1 MQETSGLFSY
11 YTTLSPFRQIFFHL
25 LHNFRQTTD
34 YHFPINTNFVL
45 SSEKHLSV
53 LHGNLQP
60 ISFPHRCLQNAILR
74 PPWMYPMRAA
84 AVKLLSQFSCC
95 SPLHLPQQISAAGCY
110 GCKPVGSL
118 TATGVAY
125 VQLPPKRIT
134 GRPSGSSPEPLR
146 FLIYPLHIHLLIV
159 AKNCG
164 EPARAGSPQ
173 SLTFPNQIPC
183 CSLIF
188 KAFLSQHHPNA
199 FCRCTGGHSS
209 SNAPVY
215 SW

>member
-1 MQETSGLFSY
+1 METCNRFHSRIAAFKTLFSALPGCIPCGLLPLNCCPNSPAAPRCIY
-11 YTTLSPFRQIFFHL
+11 HSKFLQRAVTAVSRWDLSQPQGGAL
-25 LHNFRQTTD
+25 VQ
-34 YHFPINTNFVL
+34 L
-45 SSEKHLSV
+45 SS
-53 LHGNLQP
+53 NQ
-60 ISFPHRCLQNAILR
+60 
-74 PPWMYPMRAA
+74 
-84 AVKLLSQFSCC
+84 
-95 SPLHLPQQISAAGCY
+95 
-110 GCKPVGSL
+110 
-118 TATGVAY
+118 
-125 VQLPPKRIT
+125 IT
-134 GRPSGSSPEPLR
+134 GRPSGSFSEPLR

>member
-1 MQETSGLFSY
+1 METCNRFHSRIAAFKTLFS
-11 YTTLSPFRQIFFHL
+11 TLPRRIPCGL
-25 LHNFRQTTD
+25 LSLN
-34 YHFPINTNFVL
+34 
-45 SSEKHLSV
+45 
-53 LHGNLQP
+53 
-60 ISFPHRCLQNAILR
+60 RC
-74 PPWMYPMRAA
+74 P
-84 AVKLLSQFSCC
+84 LSQFSCC
-95 SPLHLPQQISAAGCY
+95 SPLHIPQQISAAGCY

-125 VQLPPKRIT
+125 VQLPPKRII

-146 FLIYPLHIHLLIV
+146 FFIYPLHIRLLIV

-164 EPARAGSPQ
+164 EPTRAGSPQ